1 MARSNGRKEVMN
13 QIKKQFFGASFAFL
27 LLFAPLATADEGM
40 WTYNNL
46 PVETLRE
53 KYGFEPSKEWTD
65 HLMKSSVRFNSGG
78 SGSFI
83 SKSGLVLTN
92 HHVGADTLAKIST
105 AEHDYYR
112 EGFLARTQAEEIKA
126 PDLELNQLVSIED
139 VTDRVNEAVK
149 PSMTSSEASLARRA
163 AIAKIEKESLENT
176 GLRSDVVT
184 LYQGGQY
191 QLYRYKKYTDVRL
204 VFSPEFDIA
213 FFGGDPD
220 NFEYP
225 RFNLDM
231 CIFRV
236 YENGQPAEIEHFLK
250 WSTTGTSENELVFVS
265 GHPGSTR
272 RMYTL
277 SALAF
282 LRDFRVPYQIEYL
295 NRQEIMLQ
303 QFGGKGI
310 EEARRAKEDL
320 FSVQNGR
327 KVYYGRIKGLQDPEL
342 FRKKQEEENKILA
355 EVKARPELKELAGA
369 WETIQSAQKVAK
381 KLLVKRS
388 LLEGGQAFNSHL
400 FGIARTLVRL
410 AEESQKPNDE
420 RLPEYRDSN
429 RSSLEQQLY
438 SEAPIY
444 EDLEVAKLTDA
455 LTYFVTKFGEKNE
468 LVKKVLEGKSPAER
482 ATELVERTSLK
493 NVSVRRLL
501 AEGGNKAIAESYDSM
516 VLLAKA
522 VDASSRAIRKTYEE
536 KVEEPERQAYAQI
549 AKALFAIKGT
559 KIYPDATFTLRLSFG
574 QVKGY
579 SEAGQSIPAFTTLGG
594 AFDHEKKHGN
604 TTPFQLPA
612 SWHEKMAEIKL
623 DTPFNF
629 VSTADIIGGN
639 SGSPTVNQAGELV
652 GLIFDGN
659 IHSLVSDYFYE
670 DRLNRAVSVDSRGM
684 MEVLNKIY
692 QAKELVSELTR

>member
-1 MARSNGRKEVMN
+1 MN
-13 QIKKQFFGASFAFL
+13 QLKNQFLRGSIAFFL
-27 LLFAPLATADEGM
+27 MLINLAAADEGM

-83 SKSGLVLTN
+83 SKNGLVLTN

-105 AEHDYYR
+105 ADHDYYR

-126 PDLELNQLVSIED
+126 PDLELNQLLSIED

-149 PSMTSSEASLARRA
+149 PSMTSAEASVARRA
-163 AIAKIEKESLENT
+163 AIATIEKESLEKT

-231 CIFRV
+231 CVFRV
-236 YENGQPAEIEHFLK
+236 YENDRPAEIDHFLK
-250 WSTTGTSENELVFVS
+250 WSMTGTEENELVFVS

-282 LRDFRVPYQIEYL
+282 LRDFKVPYQIEYL

-310 EEARRAKEDL
+310 EEARRAKEEL

-355 EVKARPELKELAGA
+355 EVKARPDLKELSGA
-369 WETIQSAQKVAK
+369 WETIRLAQKSAK
-381 KLLVKRS
+381 KLFVKRS
-388 LLEGGQAFNSHL
+388 LLESGQAFNSHL
-400 FGIARTLVRL
+400 FSIARTLVRL
-410 AEESQKPNDE
+410 AEENKKPNDE

-444 EDLEVAKLTDA
+444 SDLEVAKLTDA
-455 LTYFVTKFGEKNE
+455 LTYFVTKFGEKNA
-468 LVKKVLEGKSPAER
+468 LVKKVLEGKSPADR
-482 ATELVERTSLK
+482 AAELVEKTSLG
-493 NVSVRRLL
+493 NVAVRKLL
-501 AEGGNKAIAESYDSM
+501 AEGGTKAVAESYDSM
-516 VLLAKA
+516 ILLAKT
-522 VDASSRAIRKTYEE
+522 VDAPSRAIRKAYEE
-536 KVEEPERQAYAQI
+536 QVEELERQGYAQI
-549 AKALFAIKGT
+549 SKALFVIKGT

-574 QVKGY
+574 KVKGY
-579 SEAGQSIPAFTTLGG
+579 SEAGQSVPAFTTLGG
-594 AFDHEKKHGN
+594 AFEHEKKHGEVP
-604 TTPFQLPA
+604 PFQLPS
-612 SWHEKMAEIKL
+612 SWHQKMAEMKL

-639 SGSPTVNQAGELV
+639 SGSPTVNKAGELV

-659 IHSLVSDYFYE
+659 IHSLISDYFYE
-670 DRLNRAVSVDSRGM
+670 DKLNRAVSVDSRGM
-684 MEVLNKIY
+684 MEVLNKVY
-692 QAKELVSELTR
+692 GAKELVSELTR